1 MRITT
6 LNLRGFF
13 DWDARS
19 PQIVEY
25 LRGID
30 PDVIL
35 FQEVVFLPD
44 VSPFSP
50 VELLNRQLGLPV
62 RHEAITRLQRGRTHP
77 VYREGLAV
85 LAKVPVPSTQ
95 TLALQREQGDPHQR
109 IVQLVDV
116 EAEGGIWPV
125 ANVHLSVRDDFALQ
139 HLGEVLGILQAK
151 EERRVIGGDFNID
164 HLEQHAGLWHDAVL
178 TSSVAQYQSH
188 PSSDENDDYFLVPT
202 EFRID
207 RVQVSGD
214 DLSDHEAVTVDLSR
228 SRPGGSP

>member
-13 DWDARS
+13 DWTARA
-19 PQIVEY
+19 PHVADY
-25 LRGID
+25 LRGVD

-50 VELLNRQLGLPV
+50 VELLNRQLGMPV

-85 LAKVPVPSTQ
+85 LSKLPMPSTQ
-95 TLALQREQGDPHQR
+95 TLALKHEEGDPHHR

-116 EAEGGIWPV
+116 EGDGGVWPL
-125 ANVHLSVRDDFALQ
+125 ANVHLSVRDDFALRG
-139 HLGEVLGILQAK
+139 LGEVLGILRAK
-151 EERRVIGGDFNID
+151 GERRVLGGDFNVD
-164 HLEQHAGLWHDAVL
+164 HLEQHADLWSDAVL
-178 TSSVAQYQSH
+178 TSSVAGYQSH
-188 PSSDENDDYFLVPT
+188 PSSAENDDYFLVPK
-202 EFRID
+202 EFAID
-207 RVQVSGD
+207 RVVVSGD

-228 SRPGGSP
+228 V